1 MAEQPNDASR
11 KSKAEGDRPDDEQT
25 RDAAYQDMGEEGG
38 GITSRPMDKETSNQ
52 EAVPSARAGEVRASR
67 QRHGHGQQEERTMNR
82 DNRSSSNDPTAELAR
97 DQSTQSAS
105 GLSTGGNRSDRSDDL
120 VNRRPLDTPRRY
132 DQPIEDDDDPVMPS
146 DDATL
151 NTKI

>member
-1 MAEQPNDASR
+1 
-11 KSKAEGDRPDDEQT
+11 
-25 RDAAYQDMGEEGG
+25 
-38 GITSRPMDKETSNQ
+38 
-52 EAVPSARAGEVRASR
+52 
-67 QRHGHGQQEERTMNR
+67 MNR
-82 DNRSSSNDPTAELAR
+82 DNRSSSNDPGAGPAR
-97 DQSTQSAS
+97 DQSTQSAG
-105 GLSTGGNRSDRSDDL
+105 GLPAGRRSDDF